1 MGVKVFLATVQKELQ
16 VRLRA
21 YPISFMVSCLTTGVY
36 TNLGAWL
43 MYHCF
48 FEGKLSDTFAKNTG
62 TGDYMSYVIIGSCT
76 YMFVV
81 RTCLNVSRTLVT
93 ELREGT
99 LESLMLAPF
108 HRSSYFLG
116 NMALQTMTTF
126 LELLIAVFIGFF
138 FGLRINHFSGWQFVV
153 AVLLS
158 LYSFFGISMLLGC
171 LMLYTRNTYV
181 TQNTLF
187 SLIFLLCGITFP
199 KEYLPIGL
207 RQLGSLLPVT
217 DALDLLRSSLLG
229 GMMVEDWLM
238 TAARLFVLSSIYI
251 MQGFP
256 LMEKAEKI
264 ALEKMEG

>member
-1 MGVKVFLATVQKELQ
+1 MGVKVFLATIQKELQ

-21 YPISFMVSCLTTGVY
+21 YPVSFMVSCLTTGVY

-43 MYHCF
+43 LYHCF
-48 FEGKLSDTFAKNTG
+48 FEERLSDSFSQYTG

-99 LESLMLAPF
+99 LDSLMLAPF
-108 HRSSYFLG
+108 HRSAYFLG
-116 NMALQTMTTF
+116 NMTLQTMTTF
-126 LELLIAVFIGFF
+126 LELLIAILIGLI
-138 FGLRINHFSGWQFVV
+138 FGLQINDFSGWKFVI

-158 LYSFFGISMLLGC
+158 LYGFFGISMMLGC

-199 KEYLPIGL
+199 KEYLPSVLQYAGMLI
-207 RQLGSLLPVT
+207 PVT
-217 DALDLLRSSLLG
+217 DAVDLLRSSLLG
-229 GMMVEDWLM
+229 GMVTGDWLVV
-238 TAARLFVLSSIYI
+238 AGRLFVLSSIYI
-251 MQGFP
+251 MLGFP
-256 LMEKAEKI
+256 LMEKAERI

>member
-1 MGVKVFLATVQKELQ
+1 MGVKIFIATFQKELQ

-21 YPISFMVSCLTTGVY
+21 YPVSFFVSCLTTGIY

-48 FEGKLSDTFAKNTG
+48 FKEKLSSGFLAYAG

-99 LESLMLAPF
+99 LDSLMLAPF
-108 HRSSYFLG
+108 HRSAYFLG

-126 LELLIAVFIGFF
+126 LELLISIFIGLF
-138 FGLRINHFSGWQFVV
+138 FGLQISNFSGWKFSV

-158 LYSFFGISMLLGC
+158 LYGFFGISMMLGC
-171 LMLYTRNTYV
+171 LMLYTRNTYI

-187 SLIFLLCGITFP
+187 SIIFLLCGITFP
-199 KEYLPIGL
+199 KEYLPSLFRYIGNL
-207 RQLGSLLPVT
+207 IPVS
-217 DALDLLRSSLLG
+217 DAVDLIRASLLG
-229 GMMVEDWLM
+229 GMVTEEWLLM
-238 TAARLFVLSSIYI
+238 AGRLFVLSSIYI
-251 MQGFP
+251 MLGFP
-256 LMEKAEKI
+256 LMAKAERI